1 MNQTIKFTRQRYEL
15 REHVRI
21 ALIQTALNPDY
32 AWKSAI
38 NMNPTTERKLY
49 QEIKKGFSILND
61 HMMQPNLILMP
72 ELSVPHGYLND
83 LTILCRSIGAVI
95 VAGLDFEVEKGRVS
109 NRAVVLIPNSWPD
122 KTRRATSVRKAY
134 FGKTFFS
141 QGERKLFGSFGY
153 TGKPDPTTYI
163 LDAGPFG
170 NIGVAICSDFFDIER
185 FIIYRGRIHHLI
197 VISLNRD
204 TNSYYFL
211 AEAIS
216 RLVYCNVIICNG
228 GFYGDSLAFSPYKK
242 DHMRTVYRHGG
253 QKLFT
258 TQVISLP
265 VFDLD
270 QAQRKIETREKF
282 KSPPPNYRK
291 F

>member
-1 MNQTIKFTRQRYEL
+1 MTRRIKLIRQASEL
-15 REHVRI
+15 QDHVRI

-32 AWKSAI
+32 AWKYNI
-38 NMNPTTERKLY
+38 HINPTAEKKLY

-61 HMMQPNLILMP
+61 HMMQPHLILMP

-83 LTILCRSIGAVI
+83 LSLLCRSIGAVI
-95 VAGLDFEVEKGRVS
+95 VAGLDFEVIDGGVS
-109 NRAVVLIPNSWPD
+109 NRAVVLIPSSWPD
-122 KTRRATSVRKAY
+122 RAQRPTSVRRKY

-141 QGERKLFGSFGY
+141 QDERDLFNKFGY
-153 TGKPDPTTYI
+153 AGRPDPTTYI

-197 VISLNRD
+197 VISLNKD

-228 GFYGDSLAFSPYKK
+228 GFYGDSLAFSPYEENYK
-242 DHMRTVYRHGG
+242 RTVYRHGG

-265 VFDLD
+265 VRDLD
-270 QAQRKIETREKF
+270 SAQNKQPSRDKF